1 MNPSPTQAYAMR
13 LATGF
18 MPCETMRAEVK
29 QSARV
34 FHAAGH
40 SIHESVL
47 LAAESIAPYAEWQS
61 RTFDYPR
68 ARHYVPAQYINDN
81 DLED

>member
-13 LATGF
+13 LATAF
-18 MPCETMRAEVK
+18 MPCESMRAEVK
-29 QSARV
+29 QSARI
-34 FHAAGH
+34 FHDAGH

-61 RTFDYPR
+61 GTFDYPY
-68 ARHYVPAQYINDN
+68 ARHYVPAQWINDN

>member
-13 LATGF
+13 LATAF

-29 QSARV
+29 QSARIL
-34 FHAAGH
+34 HDAGH

-47 LAAESIAPYAEWQS
+47 LAAESIVAIGDFRLS
-61 RTFDYPR
+61 PR
-68 ARHYVPAQYINDN
+68 AALRSRAIHQ
-81 DLED
+81 

>member
-1 MNPSPTQAYAMR
+1 MR
-13 LATGF
+13 LATAF

-29 QSARV
+29 QSARM
-34 FHAAGH
+34 FHDAAH

-61 RTFDYPR
+61 GTFDYPPR
-68 ARHYVPAQYINDN
+68 AALRSRALHQ
-81 DLED
+81 

>member
-13 LATGF
+13 LATAF
-18 MPCETMRAEVK
+18 TPCETMRAEVK

-34 FHAAGH
+34 FHDAGH

-47 LAAESIAPYAEWQS
+47 LAAESIAP
-61 RTFDYPR
+61 
-68 ARHYVPAQYINDN
+68 
-81 DLED
+81 